1 MLMNFASFQKKIKK
15 HAGVVVC
22 VVHKAYRHSICRH
35 RIIEN
40 QFHVGFFRFLLLC
53 VEICEERKRER
64 EREREMIVG
73 IVNELYEGLGPIL
86 FYVVL
91 ASVLLHVIALVRK
104 SRFFF
109 FRRRA
114 SDVAFDQFF
123 F

>member
-1 MLMNFASFQKKIKK
+1 ML
-15 HAGVVVC
+15 
-22 VVHKAYRHSICRH
+22 
-35 RIIEN
+35 
-40 QFHVGFFRFLLLC
+40 RF
-53 VEICEERKRER
+53 VKRERER